1 MPSRTKKISYRLF
14 TWIGPWLMRL
24 LGYTV
29 RTERINPQTADD
41 LYRQKKP
48 FVLCVWHGRLYLP
61 VFYHRGQG
69 IVAMV
74 SRHADGELISRIV
87 HKLGYGT
94 VRGSSGKGGGEAFLQ
109 LLSHLKKGGVAAMIP
124 DGPLGPPCEFKLG
137 TVLLAKES
145 GAPMIPIT
153 FAARRFWKLNSWDHT
168 ILPKPFSRAVICY
181 GDPIFIPAEATP
193 EELEAGR
200 LKIQTAMNDLVR
212 AAEEH
217 SIHPLD

>member
-1 MPSRTKKISYRLF
+1 MPSRTKKYSYRIF

-29 RTERINPQTADD
+29 RIKLINSQLAED
-41 LYRQKKP
+41 LHHRNKP
-48 FVLCVWHGRLYLP
+48 FLLCTWHGRLYLP
-61 VFYHRGQG
+61 VFHHRGQG

-87 HKLGYGT
+87 HKMGYGT
-94 VRGSSGKGGGEAFLQ
+94 VRGSTGKGGREAFLQ

-124 DGPLGPPCEFKLG
+124 DGPLGPACEFKMG
-137 TVLLAKES
+137 TVLLAKQA
-145 GAPMIPIT
+145 GCPLIPIT
-153 FAARRFWKLNSWDHT
+153 FAARPFWKLNSWDRT

-181 GDPIFIPAEATP
+181 GDPIVIPPEATA
-193 EELEAGR
+193 EELENWR

-212 AAEEH
+212 AAEDH
-217 SIHPLD
+217 LKSTAV